1 MISIR
6 AKLISLSPSWT
17 SSSLFSVAMPKSI
30 MGRSLRL
37 SGKSDGKNSSNSP
50 SEPSLAPSFLLN
62 QVNRHDHHNFEVKS
76 AIELHQNS
84 GAEIS
89 RVETNYWLF
98 VPKSFDLASTGLQ
111 ELTRDWRTKYRIS
124 VPLKDLHADQ
134 DFDSAL
140 NALQAHGRMLQELAR
155 QSSLSAHLK
164 EHSIEALRD
173 LAAMLTERLKRHS
186 TEHSRQF
193 FLSQSIW
200 ATDRSRSTGV
210 DNFEK
215 SLQSVR
221 RKIDRLRDALGLFAP
236 DSDLRVFCSYV
247 DEHVSQAYVQ
257 YLNAIFS
264 EFDQMNEGKAATP
277 TELQATV
284 TEHGSVMDLQG
295 GRHFQVNRTRR
306 LLKALQEDEATYR
319 RAKCYSFE
327 SENEAEREAHLM
339 RLSQFKKFF
348 QSKSFIEV
356 GKVQTAKRINE
367 TAALIGTATAG
378 IIAASLEQFG
388 IRNLSQMA
396 SQGLLLVSF
405 GVLLYVLRDRL
416 KDWSRDVL
424 REKAK
429 NWIPDFQ
436 VKLSAEGRE
445 FGLVQETFR
454 LQKSKSKELST
465 EALALRHSPQ
475 DLEGKL
481 QIGEDVLTL
490 QKMIRFEQRGS
501 STTQARTLHENIRV
515 NLERHLKFLDDPF
528 KEISELGND
537 GSWTVSKSRR
547 VYHLYFVSKSVVY
560 NHDQKKLVELTQSHR
575 IVVDKAGIVR
585 VENVTPR

>member
-1 MISIR
+1 MSFSPR
-6 AKLISLSPSWT
+6 WAASRVLSVV
-17 SSSLFSVAMPKSI
+17 SSE
-30 MGRSLRL
+30 SLRTDSL
-37 SGKSDGKNSSNSP
+37 RSETLRPDLKTASTPFDLNSP
-50 SEPSLAPSFLLN
+50 PNILLN
-62 QVNRHDHHNFEVKS
+62 QVNRHDHHNFEIKS
-76 AIELHQNS
+76 AIELHPKS
-84 GAEIS
+84 GAEIG

-98 VPKSFDLASTGLQ
+98 VPKSFDLAATGLQ

-134 DFDSAL
+134 DFESAL
-140 NALQAHGRMLQELAR
+140 AALHAHGRMLQELAR
-155 QSSLSAHLK
+155 QGSLSAHLK

-193 FLSQSIW
+193 FLSQSVW

-210 DNFEK
+210 ENFEK

-221 RKIDRLRDALGLFAP
+221 RKIDRLRDALGMFAP
-236 DSDLRVFCSYV
+236 DHELRTFCCYV

-257 YLNAIFS
+257 YLSATSS
-264 EFDQMNEGKAATP
+264 EFDQMHDGPNPATLDSP
-277 TELQATV
+277 RTAS
-284 TEHGSVMDLQG
+284 EHGSVMDPQG
-295 GRHFQVNRTRR
+295 ARHFQVNRTRR

-319 RAKCYSFE
+319 RAKGYSFE
-327 SENEAEREAHLM
+327 CEDEAQREAHLM

-348 QSKSFIEV
+348 QAKSFIEV

-367 TAALIGTATAG
+367 SAALVGTATAG
-378 IIAASLEQFG
+378 VIAAGLEQFG

-454 LQKSKSKELST
+454 LQKSKSKELSA

-481 QIGEDVLTL
+481 QIGEDVLAL
-490 QKMIRFEQRGS
+490 QKMLRFDQRGS
-501 STTQARTLHENIRV
+501 SATQARTLHENIRV

-528 KEISELGND
+528 KEISELGDD

-547 VYHLYFVSKSVVY
+547 VYHLYFVSKSTVY
-560 NHDQKKLVELTQSHR
+560 STDQQKLTELTQSHR
-575 IVVDKAGIVR
+575 IVVDKSGILR
-585 VENVTPR
+585 VESVATR